1 MRLLVGVDLVLQILQ
16 LLLQRLNLLLTLL
29 LQHLNLS
36 LQLIDLRCDRWCG
49 TALRRAR
56 CCGDGSDADERR
68 VSKGPAKRHHAKRH
82 HGFPPIWRR
91 AGKPVAL
98 AHLAAKDA

>member
-1 MRLLVGVDLVLQILQ
+1 MRLLVGVYLVLQILQ

-29 LQHLNLS
+29 LKHLNLS
-36 LQLIDLRCDRWCG
+36 LQLIDLRCYRWCG

-56 CCGDGSDADERR
+56 CCGDGSGTDERR

-82 HGFPPIWRR
+82 HDFPRFGAAPASR
-91 AGKPVAL
+91 VAL
-98 AHLAAKDA
+98 ARLAAKDA